1 MENSFELF
9 TVSGFSF
16 AYPNSSTAALHNIH
30 LTVRKGEFLVLCGP
44 SGSGKS
50 TLLRQLKTTLV
61 PFGEKTGE
69 ILFCGRP
76 LAEVDRRE
84 QSQRIGFVFQ
94 SPENQIVTDK
104 VWHELAF
111 GLESLGCETP
121 TIRRRVAEMASFF
134 GIEPWFTKNVSE
146 LSGGQKQLL
155 NLASV
160 MVLQPDVL
168 ILDEPTG
175 QLDPIAASD
184 FLNALGRINRELGTT
199 VLLSEHR
206 LEEALPLASTA
217 AVLDHGTLLCI
228 GTPGEIGA
236 ALRKSG
242 HSMFLGMP
250 TAMRVW
256 AAAGS
261 ALPCPITVREGRQW
275 LTAFSSEKALSPLPP
290 EQTLCYPEEPVL
302 EAEELWFCYE
312 KELPDIVKGVSLT
325 LKRGQFTALLG
336 GNGAGKTT
344 TLKLLSG
351 LLKPYRGTVRTAGVL
366 AVLPQDPQ
374 TLFVKK
380 TVWADL
386 LSFLREEGIPQ
397 TEAELQVRQTAAL
410 CRLEALLERHPYDLS
425 GGEQQRAALA
435 KILLLEPDI
444 LLLDE
449 PTKGLDM
456 EFKQI
461 FAEIL
466 QSLLEKGKAVLMVS
480 HDIEFC
486 AGHAHQCALFFEG
499 NIAAMGTPREFF
511 SGNSFYT
518 TAANR
523 MARGFVPGAVTAEEL
538 AFACGGQLPAAPK
551 QNTAPLP
558 EPPIQ
563 KSLKKRKK
571 LPLWRKVIAA
581 VTGVSLLFL
590 LLEFGGAVQLPVFAP
605 LKAQGQL
612 FLYGLWFLLC
622 FAFTAAV
629 CRRSEK
635 PPAVLPPEER
645 KKLPLR
651 TILASAVIL
660 LLIPVTL
667 FCGVAFWNGRKYA
680 FLSLLILLEAMLPFF
695 LVFEGKKPSSRELGV
710 IAVLSALGIAGRAVF
725 FMLPQFK
732 PVIAIVILAGAV
744 FGGETGFLTGAI
756 TMLCSNML
764 TGQGP
769 WTPWQMFAMGLVGF
783 IAGLLFRQGRLSRNR
798 IMLCLYGVLSAILLY
813 GGIMNPASLLM
824 FSTEINWEM
833 LLAYYVSGFPFD
845 CVHAAATFF
854 FLWFGAQPMLQKL
867 ERVKTKY
874 GIGKQLL

>member
-50 TLLRQLKTTLV
+50 TLLRQLKATLA
-61 PFGEKTGE
+61 PFGEKAGE

-76 LAEVDRRE
+76 LAEVDQRE

-312 KELPDIVKGVSLT
+312 GASGYRKGRFPYAEAGTVYRTFGRKRRGENHYAEAAFRSAEAVSRHG
-325 LKRGQFTALLG
+325 KDGRRARRAAAGSANALCKKDCLG
-336 GNGAGKTT
+336 G
-344 TLKLLSG
+344 S
-351 LLKPYRGTVRTAGVL
+351 
-366 AVLPQDPQ
+366 
-374 TLFVKK
+374 
-380 TVWADL
+380 
-386 LSFLREEGIPQ
+386 
-397 TEAELQVRQTAAL
+397 AEL
-410 CRLEALLERHPYDLS
+410 S
-425 GGEQQRAALA
+425 
-435 KILLLEPDI
+435 
-444 LLLDE
+444 
-449 PTKGLDM
+449 
-456 EFKQI
+456 
-461 FAEIL
+461 
-466 QSLLEKGKAVLMVS
+466 
-480 HDIEFC
+480 
-486 AGHAHQCALFFEG
+486 
-499 NIAAMGTPREFF
+499 
-511 SGNSFYT
+511 
-518 TAANR
+518 
-523 MARGFVPGAVTAEEL
+523 ARGRHSPNRGGAPGA
-538 AFACGGQLPAAPK
+538 P
-551 QNTAPLP
+551 N
-558 EPPIQ
+558 
-563 KSLKKRKK
+563 
-571 LPLWRKVIAA
+571 
-581 VTGVSLLFL
+581 
-590 LLEFGGAVQLPVFAP
+590 
-605 LKAQGQL
+605 
-612 FLYGLWFLLC
+612 
-622 FAFTAAV
+622 
-629 CRRSEK
+629 RRS
-635 PPAVLPPEER
+635 LQ
-645 KKLPLR
+645 
-651 TILASAVIL
+651 
-660 LLIPVTL
+660 
-667 FCGVAFWNGRKYA
+667 
-680 FLSLLILLEAMLPFF
+680 
-695 LVFEGKKPSSRELGV
+695 
-710 IAVLSALGIAGRAVF
+710 AGGS
-725 FMLPQFK
+725 
-732 PVIAIVILAGAV
+732 AGAPP
-744 FGGETGFLTGAI
+744 L
-756 TMLCSNML
+756 
-764 TGQGP
+764 
-769 WTPWQMFAMGLVGF
+769 
-783 IAGLLFRQGRLSRNR
+783 
-798 IMLCLYGVLSAILLY
+798 
-813 GGIMNPASLLM
+813 
-824 FSTEINWEM
+824 
-833 LLAYYVSGFPFD
+833 
-845 CVHAAATFF
+845 
-854 FLWFGAQPMLQKL
+854 
-867 ERVKTKY
+867 
-874 GIGKQLL
+874 

>member
-50 TLLRQLKTTLV
+50 TLLRQLKTTLA

-302 EAEELWFCYE
+302 ETEELWFCYE
-312 KELPDIVKGVSLT
+312 
-325 LKRGQFTALLG
+325 
-336 GNGAGKTT
+336 
-344 TLKLLSG
+344 
-351 LLKPYRGTVRTAGVL
+351 
-366 AVLPQDPQ
+366 
-374 TLFVKK
+374 
-380 TVWADL
+380 
-386 LSFLREEGIPQ
+386 
-397 TEAELQVRQTAAL
+397 
-410 CRLEALLERHPYDLS
+410 
-425 GGEQQRAALA
+425 
-435 KILLLEPDI
+435 
-444 LLLDE
+444 
-449 PTKGLDM
+449 
-456 EFKQI
+456 
-461 FAEIL
+461 
-466 QSLLEKGKAVLMVS
+466 
-480 HDIEFC
+480 
-486 AGHAHQCALFFEG
+486 
-499 NIAAMGTPREFF
+499 
-511 SGNSFYT
+511 
-518 TAANR
+518 
-523 MARGFVPGAVTAEEL
+523 
-538 AFACGGQLPAAPK
+538 
-551 QNTAPLP
+551 
-558 EPPIQ
+558 
-563 KSLKKRKK
+563 
-571 LPLWRKVIAA
+571 
-581 VTGVSLLFL
+581 
-590 LLEFGGAVQLPVFAP
+590 
-605 LKAQGQL
+605 
-612 FLYGLWFLLC
+612 
-622 FAFTAAV
+622 
-629 CRRSEK
+629 
-635 PPAVLPPEER
+635 
-645 KKLPLR
+645 
-651 TILASAVIL
+651 
-660 LLIPVTL
+660 
-667 FCGVAFWNGRKYA
+667 
-680 FLSLLILLEAMLPFF
+680 
-695 LVFEGKKPSSRELGV
+695 
-710 IAVLSALGIAGRAVF
+710 
-725 FMLPQFK
+725 
-732 PVIAIVILAGAV
+732 
-744 FGGETGFLTGAI
+744 
-756 TMLCSNML
+756 
-764 TGQGP
+764 
-769 WTPWQMFAMGLVGF
+769 
-783 IAGLLFRQGRLSRNR
+783 
-798 IMLCLYGVLSAILLY
+798 
-813 GGIMNPASLLM
+813 
-824 FSTEINWEM
+824 
-833 LLAYYVSGFPFD
+833 
-845 CVHAAATFF
+845 
-854 FLWFGAQPMLQKL
+854 
-867 ERVKTKY
+867 
-874 GIGKQLL
+874 

>member
-1 MENSFELF
+1 
-9 TVSGFSF
+9 
-16 AYPNSSTAALHNIH
+16 
-30 LTVRKGEFLVLCGP
+30 
-44 SGSGKS
+44 
-50 TLLRQLKTTLV
+50 
-61 PFGEKTGE
+61 
-69 ILFCGRP
+69 
-76 LAEVDRRE
+76 
-84 QSQRIGFVFQ
+84 
-94 SPENQIVTDK
+94 
-104 VWHELAF
+104 
-111 GLESLGCETP
+111 
-121 TIRRRVAEMASFF
+121 
-134 GIEPWFTKNVSE
+134 
-146 LSGGQKQLL
+146 
-155 NLASV
+155 
-160 MVLQPDVL
+160 
-168 ILDEPTG
+168 
-175 QLDPIAASD
+175 
-184 FLNALGRINRELGTT
+184 
-199 VLLSEHR
+199 
-206 LEEALPLASTA
+206 
-217 AVLDHGTLLCI
+217 
-228 GTPGEIGA
+228 
-236 ALRKSG
+236 
-242 HSMFLGMP
+242 MFLGMP

-380 TVWADL
+380 TVWEDL

-558 EPPIQ
+558 DR
-563 KSLKKRKK
+563 KS
-571 LPLWRKVIAA
+571 V
-581 VTGVSLLFL
+581 V
-590 LLEFGGAVQLPVFAP
+590 
-605 LKAQGQL
+605 
-612 FLYGLWFLLC
+612 
-622 FAFTAAV
+622 
-629 CRRSEK
+629 
-635 PPAVLPPEER
+635 
-645 KKLPLR
+645 
-651 TILASAVIL
+651 
-660 LLIPVTL
+660 
-667 FCGVAFWNGRKYA
+667 
-680 FLSLLILLEAMLPFF
+680 
-695 LVFEGKKPSSRELGV
+695 
-710 IAVLSALGIAGRAVF
+710 
-725 FMLPQFK
+725 
-732 PVIAIVILAGAV
+732 
-744 FGGETGFLTGAI
+744 
-756 TMLCSNML
+756 
-764 TGQGP
+764 
-769 WTPWQMFAMGLVGF
+769 
-783 IAGLLFRQGRLSRNR
+783 
-798 IMLCLYGVLSAILLY
+798 
-813 GGIMNPASLLM
+813 
-824 FSTEINWEM
+824 
-833 LLAYYVSGFPFD
+833 
-845 CVHAAATFF
+845 
-854 FLWFGAQPMLQKL
+854 
-867 ERVKTKY
+867 
-874 GIGKQLL
+874 